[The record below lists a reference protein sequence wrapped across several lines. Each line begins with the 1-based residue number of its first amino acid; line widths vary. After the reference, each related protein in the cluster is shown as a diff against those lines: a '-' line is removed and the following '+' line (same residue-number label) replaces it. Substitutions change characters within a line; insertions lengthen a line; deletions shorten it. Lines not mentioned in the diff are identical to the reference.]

1 MYIPFSDYRSLPG
14 INASLLKACANG
26 LWSGWQSL
34 HIEREPS
41 DAMKFGTALHAYFLE
56 ADRFG
61 DLVAVS
67 QKFDRRTK
75 AGKEASEAFE
85 AQANGKTVISE
96 EELEQIKRMHRR
108 AAEILEFSSL
118 LGTGLKEFTISGD
131 MPSGRIKGR
140 LDLMSKDGSVIVD
153 IKTTRSADPALF
165 AKDFLNLHYDVQF
178 LHYANLARIHNPKL
192 ASVPKMLVLAC
203 ETGSGEV
210 ALYDVTDISTREK
223 AVEKYWR
230 AFDTALELERTPEC
244 PDKFP
249 RFAVTLNAPSW
260 A

>member
-1 MYIPFSDYRSLPG
+1 MYISFSDYRALPG

-26 LWSGWQSL
+26 LWSGWQYL
-34 HIEREPS
+34 YIEREPS
-41 DAMKFGTALHAYFLE
+41 DAMRLGTALHAYFLE

-85 AQANGKTVISE
+85 AQASGKTVITDD
-96 EELEQIKRMHRR
+96 ELEQIKRMHRR
-108 AAEILEFSSL
+108 AADILEFSSL
-118 LGTGLKEFTISGD
+118 LGTGLKEFTISGE
-131 MPSGRIKGR
+131 MPAGAIKGR
-140 LDLMSKDGSVIVD
+140 LDLMAQDGSVIVD

-178 LHYANLARIHNPKL
+178 LHYANLSRIMNPKL

-210 ALYDVTDISTREK
+210 ALYDVTEISTREK